1 MANLPLLQQSTR
13 PLAWRQWFEAQNVAA
28 PQALAGPR
36 FELFSM
42 TAAAAVHGMGVALVP
57 RLLVSDELTRGE
69 LVVACPQPL
78 AGARAYYLVLPEGN
92 DNPPVTQLFKD
103 WLLDVLHTD
112 AAG

>member
-1 MANLPLLQQSTR
+1 MAVSD
-13 PLAWRQWFEAQNVAA
+13 QNG
-28 PQALAGPR
+28 QR
-36 FELFSM
+36 SQRDRR
-42 TAAAAVHGMGVALVP
+42 P
-57 RLLVSDELTRGE
+57 RLLVGDELTRGE